1 MGRKQMKSYIL
12 AIYDINDI
20 FNKKLLKELEI
31 EATDKGSAQEKG
43 HSLAKELFPDKKI
56 VINIRG

>member
-1 MGRKQMKSYIL
+1 MKSYIL